1 MINAIESL
9 SILRVLIVS
18 VVGFLLGALWFSPLL
33 FVKAWI
39 AEMKWTPEELAGFQK
54 EPGAKLMLP
63 KCFALTI
70 LSTFTLAALLAAN
83 HTSGALKGLELGLFV
98 GVGLVA
104 SRESVNGM
112 FERNTIRHRLI
123 TSGHD
128 VALLALQAAL
138 LGVWR

>member
-9 SILRVLIVS
+9 SILRVLVVS
-18 VVGFLLGALWFSPLL
+18 VVGFFLGALWFSPLL
-33 FVKAWI
+33 FVKAWL
-39 AEMKWTPEELAGFQK
+39 AEMKWTPEMIAGLQK
-54 EPGAKLMLP
+54 EPGSKLLLP
-63 KCFALTI
+63 KCFVWTV
-70 LSTFTLAALLAAN
+70 LSTFTLASLLALN
-83 HTSGALKGLELGLFV
+83 HTNEAFKGLELGLFV

-112 FERNTIRHRLI
+112 FERHTIRHRLI

-128 VALLALQAAL
+128 VALLALQAAI

>member
-9 SILRVLIVS
+9 SILRVLVVS
-18 VVGFLLGALWFSPLL
+18 VVGFFLGALWFSPLL
-33 FVKAWI
+33 FVKAWL
-39 AEMKWTPEELAGFQK
+39 AEMKYTPEMLAGFRK
-54 EPGAKLMLP
+54 EPGSKLMLP
-63 KCFALTI
+63 KCFLWTI
-70 LSTFTLAALLAAN
+70 LSTVTLATLLAAN

-112 FERNTIRHRLI
+112 FERHTVRHRLI
-123 TSGHD
+123 ASGHD
-128 VALLALQAAL
+128 VALLALQAAI